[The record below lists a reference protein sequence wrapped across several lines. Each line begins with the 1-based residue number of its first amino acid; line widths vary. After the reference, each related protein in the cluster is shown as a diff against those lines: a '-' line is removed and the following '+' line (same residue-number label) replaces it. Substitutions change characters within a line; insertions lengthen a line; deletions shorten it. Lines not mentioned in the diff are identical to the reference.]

1 MQLQIANDLTVNGIS
16 YNAIRM
22 IEMQSSRNM
31 PIDQLKVEFAN
42 KYYDNNTFS
51 VGDSVVWT
59 GGYTKEAQTE
69 FTGEITEIKSFHPL
83 TIMAK
88 DNMIKLK
95 RKLCSRNYSN
105 IPIASFFSDVLPSG
119 ISAEI
124 DSGIES
130 DTISCYCN
138 DKTVVWA
145 LKDLKARYNIDSFFK
160 KGNLIVQN
168 ADLIEPSGDEI
179 EFDTNSNVLMSDVKL
194 IPEKSAKLTLKSFDP
209 ESGKVNK
216 TTLGDG
222 DEEVLMTLDG
232 IRPDKLADKIKS
244 IFSSL
249 TNAKISGNFKA
260 IGIPSAH
267 HSEFIKYIDNGAGME
282 GTAFVDR
289 VVKTF
294 FASESIFEQ
303 RIFLR

>member
-95 RKLCSRNYSN
+95 ESCVQGI
-105 IPIASFFSDVLPSG
+105 IPIYQLRLFLAMFYRVEL
-119 ISAEI
+119 
-124 DSGIES
+124 
-130 DTISCYCN
+130 
-138 DKTVVWA
+138 
-145 LKDLKARYNIDSFFK
+145 
-160 KGNLIVQN
+160 VQ
-168 ADLIEPSGDEI
+168 
-179 EFDTNSNVLMSDVKL
+179 KL
-194 IPEKSAKLTLKSFDP
+194 ILELNP
-209 ESGKVNK
+209 
-216 TTLGDG
+216 
-222 DEEVLMTLDG
+222 
-232 IRPDKLADKIKS
+232 I
-244 IFSSL
+244 
-249 TNAKISGNFKA
+249 
-260 IGIPSAH
+260 
-267 HSEFIKYIDNGAGME
+267 
-282 GTAFVDR
+282 
-289 VVKTF
+289 
-294 FASESIFEQ
+294 Q
-303 RIFLR
+303 